1 MSIYTFYRRN
11 PVIYKQ
17 VLTRGPAAINLYRMI
32 GRVLIPTDFSEPSR
46 YAVKYAVDLNNLLRF
61 KARLY
66 LLHVLQDF
74 TEFSEYSLSS
84 AILPQLYLEFE
95 ENAAK
100 RLEEMV
106 STMISPDTRCDTYI
120 LHGIPFYE
128 IIEFARR
135 ERIDLIIIGTRGR
148 TGIKHVLFGHTA
160 EKVVKK
166 APCPVL
172 SVRHPD
178 TVFAMP

>member
-1 MSIYTFYRRN
+1 
-11 PVIYKQ
+11 
-17 VLTRGPAAINLYRMI
+17 MI
-32 GRVLIPTDFSEPSR
+32 ERVLIPTDFSESSR
-46 YAVKYAVDLNNLLRF
+46 HALKYAVDLNNLLGLTT
-61 KARLY
+61 RLY

-74 TEFSEYSLSS
+74 TEFSEYDLSPT
-84 AILPQLYLEFE
+84 ILPQLYVEFE

-106 STMISPDTRCDTYI
+106 GTMVPRDVRCDTYI
-120 LHGIPFYE
+120 LHGVPFHE
-128 IIEFARR
+128 IIRFAHQ

-166 APCPVL
+166 SPCPVL

>member
-1 MSIYTFYRRN
+1 
-11 PVIYKQ
+11 
-17 VLTRGPAAINLYRMI
+17 MI
-32 GRVLIPTDFSEPSR
+32 KRVLIPTDFSESSR
-46 YAVKYAVDLNNLLRF
+46 HALKYAVDLNKLLRP
-61 KARLY
+61 ATRLY

-74 TEFSEYSLSS
+74 TEFSEYDLGPT
-84 AILPQLYLEFE
+84 ILPQLYVEFE

-106 STMISPDTRCDTYI
+106 STMVPPDVRCDTYI
-120 LHGIPFYE
+120 LHGVPFHE
-128 IIEFARR
+128 IIQFAYR

-166 APCPVL
+166 SPCPVL

-178 TVFAMP
+178 ALFALP